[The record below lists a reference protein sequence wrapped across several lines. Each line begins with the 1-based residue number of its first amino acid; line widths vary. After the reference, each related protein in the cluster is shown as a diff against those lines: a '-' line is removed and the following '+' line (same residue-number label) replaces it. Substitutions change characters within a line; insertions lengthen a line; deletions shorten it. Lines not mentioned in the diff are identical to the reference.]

1 MKSLKKIRSAV
12 ACLAGM
18 LVVSGTAFAMSSG
31 AGHEEFTF
39 MTDWLPRLVNFSI
52 IAVVVVYFG
61 RKPIRDFF
69 KNRSVEIARA
79 MQESQEAR
87 EKAVA
92 DLAEMERKIKELEV
106 ETNKMIADAKARGE
120 KDKQALLDEGKKLV
134 EDIQHQVK
142 QGIDMELRKAKSAL
156 ATEASLLSL
165 ELAENKIKDNI
176 SAKDQQRIVKEYIS
190 SVGGKA

>member
-1 MKSLKKIRSAV
+1 
-12 ACLAGM
+12 M

-31 AGHEEFTF
+31 GGHAEFTF

-92 DLAEMERKIKELEV
+92 DLADMERKIKELEI
-106 ETNKMIADAKARGE
+106 ETKKLIADAKARGE
-120 KDKQALLDEGKKLV
+120 KDKQALLDEGKKLA

-176 SAKDQQRIVKEYIS
+176 GAKDQQRIVKEYIS

>member
-1 MKSLKKIRSAV
+1 MFASASI
-12 ACLAGM
+12 ALA
-18 LVVSGTAFAMSSG
+18 SGG
-31 AGHEEFTF
+31 GGHQEFTF
-39 MTDWLPRLVNFSI
+39 MEDWLPRLVNFAV
-52 IAVVVVYFG
+52 IAAVVVYFG

-92 DLAEMERKIKELEV
+92 DLAEMERKIKELAV

-120 KDKQALLDEGKKLV
+120 KDKQALLDEGKKLAQ
-134 EDIQHQVK
+134 DIQDQVK
-142 QGIDMELRKAKSAL
+142 QGIDMEVRKAKSAL
-156 ATEASLLSL
+156 ATEASLLAL
-165 ELAENKIKDNI
+165 ELAENKIKDSI
-176 SAKDQQRIVKEYIS
+176 GAKDQQRILKEYIA